1 MDEGVRALHTI
12 AMSRYAPIP
21 ILVCGLALA
30 GCMGTK
36 YPMLTTLSPNDAGAM
51 TCSRLHDQ
59 RLVAEDTAQQ
69 IAHIAQG
76 GQPRFSQRPLLYST
90 ARPDAERA
98 AQARLSVIEA
108 ALLAKR
114 CGPDDGRAGGD

>member
-1 MDEGVRALHTI
+1 
-12 AMSRYAPIP
+12 MSRHAPIP

-30 GCMGTK
+30 GCVGTK
-36 YPMLTTLSPNDAGAM
+36 YPMLTTLSAVDAGAM
-51 TCSRLHDQ
+51 TCSQLHGQ
-59 RLVAEDTAQQ
+59 RLVAEDTAQK

-76 GQPRFSQRPLLYST
+76 GRPRFSQRPVLYST

-98 AQARLSVIEA
+98 AQARLSVVEA
-108 ALLAKR
+108 ALLAKG